1 MYVAAAAAAVTPK
14 VSKQKV
20 AWAYKFCLRQSSFQA
35 EMICGLYPRKPT
47 VNARILGFLHVRP
60 ELSAPAVNESA
71 KFSEEINNEQAVAM
85 PQALLSSAEREL

>member
-1 MYVAAAAAAVTPK
+1 M
-14 VSKQKV
+14 
-20 AWAYKFCLRQSSFQA
+20 
-35 EMICGLYPRKPT
+35 
-47 VNARILGFLHVRP
+47 RP